1 MLKSREDEISSGMSA
16 LMARDIDHLDDD
28 PRLLD
33 MLEASVAGN
42 VATVIDVLIN
52 DIPIERLE
60 PDPAAVE
67 YALRLAQ
74 REVPVNSLV
83 RAYHMGQQ
91 EMLRICYGELDRGEL
106 PAPLAL
112 AVVERLTEIIYG
124 YIDWIT
130 GYVFD
135 AYEAERTRWV
145 DTRGSVRSS
154 TVHSVLSADNPDI
167 SAFEHETG
175 YPLGREHLALIL
187 WREGPEQASALD
199 LLETRVRAI
208 GPLLHTDGPA
218 IVTAIDR
225 RTVWAWLPFGRRPTA
240 DVTEIR
246 STCDLSEGVRL
257 AVGLPGHG
265 PAGFRRSHLQARA
278 AYFVATVPGAPDL
291 SSAVGFADPGVGVIS
306 LLATDLD
313 ATRSWVQEVLGD
325 LAEDTAQAAT
335 LRHTLSTYYATG
347 DNHVQT
353 AQTLTLHRNTVKYR
367 IAKAVEVTR
376 TSGPARQNRRGTG
389 VAGVPPPRR
398 QCPAPSHGY
407 LPAASVTMR
416 ICRTGVRP
424 VRARTALPT
433 GSSFAFPVGPGSPP
447 GQLGTVQPGVDRG
460 VFATTPHPD
469 LCNLHHALV
478 RLWPFDP
485 FPGLE
490 SVVSLGLR

>member
-1 MLKSREDEISSGMSA
+1 MTSSHMPAAPRRPDRTPGTTDRDVVAVIAKIARLLKSREDEISSGMSA

-246 STCDLSEGVRL
+246 STCDLSEGFGWPSDCRATVRPGSG
-257 AVGLPGHG
+257 ARIYRPGPPISSRPYPEHRTCLPRSASPTRGGRDLPARDRPGRHSIMGTGG
-265 PAGFRRSHLQARA
+265 PRRSRRGHRTGGDVAPYAEHL
-278 AYFVATVPGAPDL
+278 
-291 SSAVGFADPGVGVIS
+291 
-306 LLATDLD
+306 
-313 ATRSWVQEVLGD
+313 
-325 LAEDTAQAAT
+325 
-335 LRHTLSTYYATG
+335 LRH
-347 DNHVQT
+347 
-353 AQTLTLHRNTVKYR
+353 
-367 IAKAVEVTR
+367 
-376 TSGPARQNRRGTG
+376 RR
-389 VAGVPPPRR
+389 
-398 QCPAPSHGY
+398 
-407 LPAASVTMR
+407 
-416 ICRTGVRP
+416 
-424 VRARTALPT
+424 
-433 GSSFAFPVGPGSPP
+433 
-447 GQLGTVQPGVDRG
+447 
-460 VFATTPHPD
+460 
-469 LCNLHHALV
+469 
-478 RLWPFDP
+478 
-485 FPGLE
+485 
-490 SVVSLGLR
+490 